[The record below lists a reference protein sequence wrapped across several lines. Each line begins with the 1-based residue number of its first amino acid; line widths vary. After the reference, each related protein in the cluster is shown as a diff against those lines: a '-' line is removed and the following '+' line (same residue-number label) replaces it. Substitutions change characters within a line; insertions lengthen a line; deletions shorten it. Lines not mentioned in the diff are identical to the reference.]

1 VKNKQITP
9 HILVVDNEDR
19 MCKLIQA
26 ALELDGYRVDMAF
39 SGPAAL
45 EKLGAADYDVVIT
58 DLKMDKVD
66 GLQIL
71 EKVKEHTPAA
81 EVIIITA
88 FASQETALYAM
99 KNGAYDYLIKPFKMD
114 ELSLRVARIFRQKSL
129 EKENLQLKEA
139 AVTPESIPGL
149 IGKSEKMRQVFQKIR
164 QVSRSDAA
172 VLVRGESG
180 TGKEL
185 VARAIH
191 QQSSRRDQPF
201 VAINCAALP
210 ETLLE
215 SELFG
220 YEKGAFTGAVQ
231 RKEGLFE
238 TADKGSLFLDEIGD
252 LPLNL
257 QVKLLRVLQS
267 NEIIRLGGH
276 EPRIVDF
283 RLITATHRN
292 LEQMIERQQFRQDLY
307 YRINIFP
314 VFIAP
319 LRERKEDLPELIQFF
334 LQNYPDKS
342 LTSMVRKKLFEYDY
356 PGNVRELENIL
367 ARAAILSDGII
378 EDVDLPED
386 AAKKTDA
393 ERLIAGEIPD
403 GGIVLDELEKDL
415 IRSAI
420 DKAKGNKSRA
430 AELLGI
436 TRRRLYSMMERF
448 KIEY

>member
-1 VKNKQITP
+1 
-9 HILVVDNEDR
+9 
-19 MCKLIQA
+19 
-26 ALELDGYRVDMAF
+26 
-39 SGPAAL
+39 
-45 EKLGAADYDVVIT
+45 
-58 DLKMDKVD
+58 
-66 GLQIL
+66 
-71 EKVKEHTPAA
+71 
-81 EVIIITA
+81 
-88 FASQETALYAM
+88 
-99 KNGAYDYLIKPFKMD
+99 
-114 ELSLRVARIFRQKSL
+114 
-129 EKENLQLKEA
+129 
-139 AVTPESIPGL
+139 
-149 IGKSEKMRQVFQKIR
+149 MRQVFQKIR